1 MEMAGKQKTPAK
13 VKDDQVSATVE
24 MALQIPRGLIAF
36 LENLQKV
43 GGPEPKTHLEELMT
57 KELQCMIDDLPDDVF
72 DLNFI
77 QERYGEGSN
86 IYKPDAR

>member
-1 MEMAGKQKTPAK
+1 
-13 VKDDQVSATVE
+13 
-24 MALQIPRGLIAF
+24 
-36 LENLQKV
+36 
-43 GGPEPKTHLEELMT
+43 MT

-86 IYKPDAR
+86 ICKPDP